1 MQKQVM
7 QQVIHQKS
15 VIHSRV
21 LKDGQWL
28 CDLPLDQLATYAA
41 DPEARMW
48 VDLENVADPQI
59 IEIGSWFGISRLT
72 LEDLVEQNQRAKME
86 EGDGYYYLVM
96 HSLEFD
102 RAADRIATPELD
114 IVFSERFLLTA
125 HDVPLPCLTDLK
137 NHESS
142 ETRPLKRGIDFLLH
156 AITDALVDSYF
167 PVLDELDDVLDEL
180 EDTVTSSP
188 TPEVQR
194 RIFTLKR
201 GLAQMRRVVSP
212 QVELFSRLGGRVY
225 HIVSDEAAA
234 YFRDVH
240 DHLVRIFEVIDSY
253 RDLMS
258 GMLDAYLS
266 TVSNRLNEVMK
277 RLTIIATIFMP
288 ITFITGV
295 FGQNFGFSPQV
306 VRDNG
311 YFFWYMLAF
320 MGFVTILQLL
330 WFRWKRW
337 F

>member
-1 MQKQVM
+1 MMQGQVM
-7 QQVIHQKS
+7 QQKS
-15 VIHSRV
+15 IVHSRIF
-21 LKDGQWL
+21 KDGQLL
-28 CDLPLDQLATYAA
+28 CDLPLDQLALFAA
-41 DPEARMW
+41 DPEARLW
-48 VDLENVADPQI
+48 VDLENVDDLQI

-96 HSLEFD
+96 HALEFA
-102 RAADRIATPELD
+102 RALDRIATPELD

-125 HDVPLPCLTDLK
+125 HDVPLPCLTQLK
-137 NHESS
+137 NHETN

-180 EDTVTSSP
+180 EDTVTSTP

-212 QVELFSRLGGRVY
+212 QVELFSRLGGRSY

-277 RLTIIATIFMP
+277 RLTLIATIFMP
-288 ITFITGV
+288 ITFITGIL
-295 FGQNFGFSPQV
+295 GQNFAYSPQV
-306 VRDNG
+306 LHDNG
-311 YFFWYMLAF
+311 YVFWYVLAF
-320 MGFVTILQLL
+320 MGLVTVLQVL

-337 F
+337 I